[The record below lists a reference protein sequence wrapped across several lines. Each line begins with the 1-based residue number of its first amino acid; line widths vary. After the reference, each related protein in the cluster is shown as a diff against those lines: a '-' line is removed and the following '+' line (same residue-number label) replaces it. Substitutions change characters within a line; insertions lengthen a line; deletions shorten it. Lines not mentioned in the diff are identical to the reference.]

1 MTNLKEMEKERE
13 IVGQKEKNTLIK
25 INESLQNGLEK
36 LSNDKQKYLDQINSL
51 NELLKS
57 KDSLMKEREKQISI
71 EVYHSKS
78 MRNTN

>member
-1 MTNLKEMEKERE
+1 MEKERE
-13 IVGQKEKNTLIK
+13 IIGQKEKNSLIK

-57 KDSLMKEREKQISI
+57 KESLMKEREKQISI
-71 EVYHSKS
+71 EVYHSKN

>member
-1 MTNLKEMEKERE
+1 MEKERE
-13 IVGQKEKNTLIK
+13 IIGQKEKNALIK

-57 KDSLMKEREKQISI
+57 KDSLMKEREKQVSI
-71 EVYHSKS
+71 EVYHSKN